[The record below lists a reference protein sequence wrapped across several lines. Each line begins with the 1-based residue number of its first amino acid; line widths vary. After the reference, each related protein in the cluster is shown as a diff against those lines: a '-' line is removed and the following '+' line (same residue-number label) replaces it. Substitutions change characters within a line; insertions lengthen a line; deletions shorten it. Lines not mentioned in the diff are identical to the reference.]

1 MAENTTET
9 ALDGLNATI
18 ENKAGWFSA
27 VEYLQDLDFLLLEL
41 KLVFSAIGII
51 YLGAHAA
58 LRRPP
63 SAAPAKKRKPG
74 DKDDDERFSQGLEP
88 SDAIMFPLMAG
99 FVLVGLYY
107 LIQWL
112 QDPNILNKILRW
124 YMSTM
129 SIASLLSLYAHGI
142 ELLTSVVFPRYWRGR
157 NGVLMAVDQ
166 ETRSVKTCDP
176 VGNPTAV
183 TGTTN
188 PFPGPLAW
196 LAFSERARKAGW
208 ELRSL
213 LTRHWI
219 VKLFVHGM
227 GKEEGKIKFAHM
239 LALFS
244 ALVTALVYTSTTSP
258 FLANMLGYAM
268 CYGSFLLL
276 SPTDF
281 LTSTLVLVGLFFYD
295 IFMVF
300 FTPYMVTV
308 ATKLDVP
315 IKLTFETADRKS
327 ILGLG
332 DIVIP
337 GMVMALALRFD
348 LWRHYIHK
356 VKYEST
362 ELKLIEKDSAGALVT
377 RSEVKHKE
385 VKAKYVNVKGNWGDS
400 LWTRGPLFLSGAKQ
414 LPAELEAARFPKT
427 YFYASIFGYFLGMLV
442 TLAMLLVFKRGQPAL
457 LYLVPG
463 VLGSLW
469 LTGLVR
475 GEIKQMWKYTEDG
488 SLDTIDVVVDLDGE
502 GNAIKTIGKLKDGVV
517 DTTKKDDDKE
527 DEKDTKDS
535 KKDDGKGGHKVFL
548 LSIEAEKRHRV
559 YSEVLA
565 KLMNVLKV
573 QSSPDSA
580 FSDQPKVLGDSYGCY
595 SDPGELG

>member
-9 ALDGLNATI
+9 ALDGLNATV
-18 ENKAGWFSA
+18 ESKAGWFSA

-157 NGVLMAVDQ
+157 NGALMAVDQ
-166 ETRSVKTCDP
+166 ETRTVKACDP

-183 TGTTN
+183 VGTTN

-219 VKLFVHGM
+219 VKLFIHGM

-300 FTPYMVTV
+300 YTPYMVTV

-348 LWRHYIHK
+348 LWRHYIRK

-400 LWTRGPLFLSGAKQ
+400 LWTRGPLFFSGAKP

-517 DTTKKDDDKE
+517 DTTKKDDETE
-527 DEKDTKDS
+527 DEKATKDG

-548 LSIEAEKRHRV
+548 LSIEAE
-559 YSEVLA
+559 SL
-565 KLMNVLKV
+565 
-573 QSSPDSA
+573 
-580 FSDQPKVLGDSYGCY
+580 
-595 SDPGELG
+595 

>member
-9 ALDGLNATI
+9 APIEGSLDGLNATI
-18 ENKAGWFSA
+18 ESKAGWFSA

-63 SAAPAKKRKPG
+63 SAAPTKKRKPG

-166 ETRSVKTCDP
+166 ETRTVKTCDP

-219 VKLFVHGM
+219 VKLFIHGM

-300 FTPYMVTV
+300 YTPYMVTV

-348 LWRHYIHK
+348 LWRHYIRK

-548 LSIEAEKRHRV
+548 LSIEAE
-559 YSEVLA
+559 SL
-565 KLMNVLKV
+565 
-573 QSSPDSA
+573 
-580 FSDQPKVLGDSYGCY
+580 
-595 SDPGELG
+595 

>member
-9 ALDGLNATI
+9 AFDSLNATVK
-18 ENKAGWFSA
+18 NKAGWFSA
-27 VEYLQDLDFLLLEL
+27 VEYLQDFDFLLLEL

-176 VGNPTAV
+176 VGNPTTV
-183 TGTTN
+183 TATTN

-208 ELRSL
+208 ELRNL
-213 LTRHWI
+213 LTQHWT
-219 VKLFVHGM
+219 VKLYIHGM

-300 FTPYMVTV
+300 YTPYMVTV

-348 LWRHYIHK
+348 LWRHYIRK

-377 RSEVKHKE
+377 KSEVKHKE

-488 SLDTIDVVVDLDGE
+488 SLDMIDVVVDLDGE

-517 DTTKKDDDKE
+517 DTTKKDDEKE
-527 DEKDTKDS
+527 DEKEAKDKDN

-548 LSIEAEKRHRV
+548 LSIEAE
-559 YSEVLA
+559 SL
-565 KLMNVLKV
+565 
-573 QSSPDSA
+573 
-580 FSDQPKVLGDSYGCY
+580 
-595 SDPGELG
+595 

>member
-9 ALDGLNATI
+9 AFDGLNATI
-18 ENKAGWFSA
+18 EDKAGWFSA

-157 NGVLMAVDQ
+157 NGTLMAVDQ

-183 TGTTN
+183 TATKN

-208 ELRSL
+208 ELRDL
-213 LTRHWI
+213 LTQHWT
-219 VKLFVHGM
+219 VKLYIHGM

-300 FTPYMVTV
+300 YTPYMVTV

-348 LWRHYIHK
+348 LWRHYIRK

-362 ELKLIEKDSAGALVT
+362 ELKLIEKDSAGAVVT

-517 DTTKKDDDKE
+517 DTTKKDDEKE
-527 DEKDTKDS
+527 DEKDTKDKDS

-548 LSIEAEKRHRV
+548 LSIEAE
-559 YSEVLA
+559 SL
-565 KLMNVLKV
+565 
-573 QSSPDSA
+573 
-580 FSDQPKVLGDSYGCY
+580 
-595 SDPGELG
+595 

>member
-9 ALDGLNATI
+9 APIEGSLDGLNATI
-18 ENKAGWFSA
+18 ESKAGWFSA

-166 ETRSVKTCDP
+166 ETRTVKACDP

-219 VKLFVHGM
+219 VKLFIHGM

-300 FTPYMVTV
+300 
-308 ATKLDVP
+308 
-315 IKLTFETADRKS
+315 
-327 ILGLG
+327 
-332 DIVIP
+332 
-337 GMVMALALRFD
+337 
-348 LWRHYIHK
+348 
-356 VKYEST
+356 
-362 ELKLIEKDSAGALVT
+362 
-377 RSEVKHKE
+377 
-385 VKAKYVNVKGNWGDS
+385 
-400 LWTRGPLFLSGAKQ
+400 
-414 LPAELEAARFPKT
+414 
-427 YFYASIFGYFLGMLV
+427 
-442 TLAMLLVFKRGQPAL
+442 
-457 LYLVPG
+457 
-463 VLGSLW
+463 
-469 LTGLVR
+469 
-475 GEIKQMWKYTEDG
+475 YT
-488 SLDTIDVVVDLDGE
+488 
-502 GNAIKTIGKLKDGVV
+502 
-517 DTTKKDDDKE
+517 
-527 DEKDTKDS
+527 
-535 KKDDGKGGHKVFL
+535 
-548 LSIEAEKRHRV
+548 
-559 YSEVLA
+559 
-565 KLMNVLKV
+565 
-573 QSSPDSA
+573 
-580 FSDQPKVLGDSYGCY
+580 
-595 SDPGELG
+595 

>member
-9 ALDGLNATI
+9 ALDGLNATV
-18 ENKAGWFSA
+18 ERKAGWFSA

-166 ETRSVKTCDP
+166 EARTVKTCDP

-183 TGTTN
+183 VGTTN

-219 VKLFVHGM
+219 VKLFIHGM

-300 FTPYMVTV
+300 CTPYMVTV

-348 LWRHYIHK
+348 LWRHYIRK

-377 RSEVKHKE
+377 RSEVKYKE

-488 SLDTIDVVVDLDGE
+488 SLDTIDVVADLDGE

-527 DEKDTKDS
+527 DEKEAKDS

-548 LSIEAEKRHRV
+548 LSIEAE
-559 YSEVLA
+559 SL
-565 KLMNVLKV
+565 
-573 QSSPDSA
+573 
-580 FSDQPKVLGDSYGCY
+580 
-595 SDPGELG
+595 

>member
-1 MAENTTET
+1 
-9 ALDGLNATI
+9 
-18 ENKAGWFSA
+18 
-27 VEYLQDLDFLLLEL
+27 
-41 KLVFSAIGII
+41 
-51 YLGAHAA
+51 
-58 LRRPP
+58 
-63 SAAPAKKRKPG
+63 
-74 DKDDDERFSQGLEP
+74 
-88 SDAIMFPLMAG
+88 
-99 FVLVGLYY
+99 
-107 LIQWL
+107 
-112 QDPNILNKILRW
+112 
-124 YMSTM
+124 
-129 SIASLLSLYAHGI
+129 
-142 ELLTSVVFPRYWRGR
+142 
-157 NGVLMAVDQ
+157 
-166 ETRSVKTCDP
+166 
-176 VGNPTAV
+176 
-183 TGTTN
+183 
-188 PFPGPLAW
+188 
-196 LAFSERARKAGW
+196 
-208 ELRSL
+208 
-213 LTRHWI
+213 
-219 VKLFVHGM
+219 
-227 GKEEGKIKFAHM
+227 
-239 LALFS
+239 
-244 ALVTALVYTSTTSP
+244 
-258 FLANMLGYAM
+258 
-268 CYGSFLLL
+268 
-276 SPTDF
+276 
-281 LTSTLVLVGLFFYD
+281 
-295 IFMVF
+295 
-300 FTPYMVTV
+300 MVTV

-362 ELKLIEKDSAGALVT
+362 ELKLIEKDSTGALVT

-548 LSIEAEKRHRV
+548 LSIEAE
-559 YSEVLA
+559 SL
-565 KLMNVLKV
+565 
-573 QSSPDSA
+573 
-580 FSDQPKVLGDSYGCY
+580 
-595 SDPGELG
+595 

>member
-9 ALDGLNATI
+9 ALDGLNATV
-18 ENKAGWFSA
+18 ESKTGWFSA

-157 NGVLMAVDQ
+157 NGALMAVDQ
-166 ETRSVKTCDP
+166 ETRTVKACDP

-183 TGTTN
+183 VGTTN

-219 VKLFVHGM
+219 VKLFIHGM

-300 FTPYMVTV
+300 YTPYMVTV

-348 LWRHYIHK
+348 LWRHYIRK

-400 LWTRGPLFLSGAKQ
+400 LWTRGPLFFSGAKP

-517 DTTKKDDDKE
+517 DTTKKDDEKE
-527 DEKDTKDS
+527 DEKATKDG

-548 LSIEAEKRHRV
+548 LSIEAE
-559 YSEVLA
+559 SL
-565 KLMNVLKV
+565 
-573 QSSPDSA
+573 
-580 FSDQPKVLGDSYGCY
+580 
-595 SDPGELG
+595 

>member
-9 ALDGLNATI
+9 ALDGLNATV
-18 ENKAGWFSA
+18 ESKTGWFSA

-157 NGVLMAVDQ
+157 NGALMAVDQ
-166 ETRSVKTCDP
+166 ETRTVKACDP

-183 TGTTN
+183 VGTTN

-219 VKLFVHGM
+219 VKLFIHGM

-300 FTPYMVTV
+300 YTPYMVTV

-348 LWRHYIHK
+348 LWRHYIRK

-400 LWTRGPLFLSGAKQ
+400 LWTRGPLFLSGAKP

-463 VLGSLW
+463 
-469 LTGLVR
+469 
-475 GEIKQMWKYTEDG
+475 IKQMWKYTEDG

-517 DTTKKDDDKE
+517 DTTKKDDEKE
-527 DEKDTKDS
+527 DEKATKDG

-548 LSIEAEKRHRV
+548 LSIEAE
-559 YSEVLA
+559 SL
-565 KLMNVLKV
+565 
-573 QSSPDSA
+573 
-580 FSDQPKVLGDSYGCY
+580 
-595 SDPGELG
+595 

>member
-9 ALDGLNATI
+9 ALDGLNATV
-18 ENKAGWFSA
+18 ESKTGWFSA

-157 NGVLMAVDQ
+157 NGALMAVDQ
-166 ETRSVKTCDP
+166 ETRTVKACDP

-183 TGTTN
+183 VGTTN

-219 VKLFVHGM
+219 VKLFIHGM

-300 FTPYMVTV
+300 YTPYMVTV

-348 LWRHYIHK
+348 LWRHYIRK

-400 LWTRGPLFLSGAKQ
+400 LWTRGPLFLSGAKP

-517 DTTKKDDDKE
+517 DTTKKDDEKE
-527 DEKDTKDS
+527 DEKATKDG

-548 LSIEAEKRHRV
+548 LSIEAE
-559 YSEVLA
+559 SL
-565 KLMNVLKV
+565 
-573 QSSPDSA
+573 
-580 FSDQPKVLGDSYGCY
+580 
-595 SDPGELG
+595 

>member
-9 ALDGLNATI
+9 ALDGLNATV
-18 ENKAGWFSA
+18 ESKAGWFSA

-99 FVLVGLYY
+99 LVLVGLYY

-157 NGVLMAVDQ
+157 NGALMAVDQ
-166 ETRSVKTCDP
+166 ETRTVKACDP

-183 TGTTN
+183 VGTTN

-219 VKLFVHGM
+219 VKLFIHGM

-300 FTPYMVTV
+300 YTPYMVTV

-348 LWRHYIHK
+348 LWRHYIRK

-400 LWTRGPLFLSGAKQ
+400 LWTRGPLFLSGAKP

-517 DTTKKDDDKE
+517 DTTKKDDEKE
-527 DEKDTKDS
+527 DEKATKDG

-548 LSIEAEKRHRV
+548 LSIEAE
-559 YSEVLA
+559 SL
-565 KLMNVLKV
+565 
-573 QSSPDSA
+573 
-580 FSDQPKVLGDSYGCY
+580 
-595 SDPGELG
+595 

>member
-1 MAENTTET
+1 
-9 ALDGLNATI
+9 
-18 ENKAGWFSA
+18 
-27 VEYLQDLDFLLLEL
+27 
-41 KLVFSAIGII
+41 
-51 YLGAHAA
+51 
-58 LRRPP
+58 
-63 SAAPAKKRKPG
+63 
-74 DKDDDERFSQGLEP
+74 
-88 SDAIMFPLMAG
+88 
-99 FVLVGLYY
+99 
-107 LIQWL
+107 
-112 QDPNILNKILRW
+112 
-124 YMSTM
+124 
-129 SIASLLSLYAHGI
+129 
-142 ELLTSVVFPRYWRGR
+142 
-157 NGVLMAVDQ
+157 
-166 ETRSVKTCDP
+166 
-176 VGNPTAV
+176 
-183 TGTTN
+183 
-188 PFPGPLAW
+188 
-196 LAFSERARKAGW
+196 
-208 ELRSL
+208 
-213 LTRHWI
+213 
-219 VKLFVHGM
+219 
-227 GKEEGKIKFAHM
+227 
-239 LALFS
+239 
-244 ALVTALVYTSTTSP
+244 
-258 FLANMLGYAM
+258 
-268 CYGSFLLL
+268 
-276 SPTDF
+276 
-281 LTSTLVLVGLFFYD
+281 
-295 IFMVF
+295 
-300 FTPYMVTV
+300 MVTV

-348 LWRHYIHK
+348 LWRHYIRK

-527 DEKDTKDS
+527 DEKDTKDN

-548 LSIEAEKRHRV
+548 LSIEAE
-559 YSEVLA
+559 SL
-565 KLMNVLKV
+565 
-573 QSSPDSA
+573 
-580 FSDQPKVLGDSYGCY
+580 
-595 SDPGELG
+595 